1 MRAYFSRRC
10 SFSQL
15 ESRSDPSAR
24 HPIRRSIYFSVT
36 GCRTIRPNWSSRN
49 LTRVPASIPCL
60 RRNSAGTTSW
70 PFEVNVAL
78 STDMSYILAQCKATS
93 LFHTFDCLVLTAFST
108 EASLRWRELAEMS
121 PRPRLL
127 QRFTQLDYS
136 LRKLSNAHHEALHQC
151 RYINPIFK
159 ESFVIR
165 LRKSATLSI
174 ALCALSGIAFTTGCG
189 SSSTQIRLVNAM
201 DGQTSIN
208 MVVDN
213 STLATG
219 VGFGAA
225 SSYASVGSGSHTLE
239 IQANSAT
246 LFNQTVSVA
255 SGNNTVLA
263 TNSGPTI
270 FTDNKTT
277 PSSGNIQI
285 RVMNAS
291 TSLGTADVYVVASG
305 VDISTVNPTFSGLA
319 YQSASSYATVPAGS
333 YQIEFAQAGSKN
345 VLINSNAISFSA
357 GQIRTVVAL
366 DNPSGGFTTAV
377 LSDLN

>member
-1 MRAYFSRRC
+1 
-10 SFSQL
+10 
-15 ESRSDPSAR
+15 
-24 HPIRRSIYFSVT
+24 
-36 GCRTIRPNWSSRN
+36 
-49 LTRVPASIPCL
+49 
-60 RRNSAGTTSW
+60 
-70 PFEVNVAL
+70 
-78 STDMSYILAQCKATS
+78 
-93 LFHTFDCLVLTAFST
+93 
-108 EASLRWRELAEMS
+108 
-121 PRPRLL
+121 
-127 QRFTQLDYS
+127 
-136 LRKLSNAHHEALHQC
+136 
-151 RYINPIFK
+151 
-159 ESFVIR
+159 VIR
-165 LRKSATLSI
+165 LWKQAPLSI
-174 ALCALSGIAFTTGCG
+174 ALSALSAIAFTTGCG
-189 SSSTQIRLVNAM
+189 SSSTKVRLVNAM

-219 VGFGAA
+219 VAFGAA
-225 SSYASVGSGSHTLE
+225 SGYASVGSGSHTLE
-239 IQANSAT
+239 IQANGAT

-285 RVMNAS
+285 RAINAS
-291 TSLGTADVYVVASG
+291 TSLGTADVYVVAPG
-305 VDISTVNPTFSGLA
+305 IDISTVNPTFSALA
-319 YQSASSYATVPAGS
+319 YQSVSSYATVAAGS

>member
-1 MRAYFSRRC
+1 
-10 SFSQL
+10 
-15 ESRSDPSAR
+15 
-24 HPIRRSIYFSVT
+24 
-36 GCRTIRPNWSSRN
+36 
-49 LTRVPASIPCL
+49 
-60 RRNSAGTTSW
+60 
-70 PFEVNVAL
+70 
-78 STDMSYILAQCKATS
+78 
-93 LFHTFDCLVLTAFST
+93 
-108 EASLRWRELAEMS
+108 
-121 PRPRLL
+121 
-127 QRFTQLDYS
+127 
-136 LRKLSNAHHEALHQC
+136 
-151 RYINPIFK
+151 
-159 ESFVIR
+159 
-165 LRKSATLSI
+165 
-174 ALCALSGIAFTTGCG
+174 
-189 SSSTQIRLVNAM
+189 M

-219 VGFGAA
+219 VAFGAA

-246 LFNQTVSVA
+246 LFNQTISVA

-285 RVMNAS
+285 RAINAS
-291 TSLGTADVYVVASG
+291 TSVGTADVYVIAPG
-305 VDISTVNPTFSGLA
+305 IDISTVNPTFSALA
-319 YQSASSYATVPAGS
+319 YQSASGYATVAAGS

-345 VLINSNAISFSA
+345 VLINSNAISFTA

>member
-1 MRAYFSRRC
+1 M
-10 SFSQL
+10 
-15 ESRSDPSAR
+15 
-24 HPIRRSIYFSVT
+24 
-36 GCRTIRPNWSSRN
+36 G
-49 LTRVPASIPCL
+49 
-60 RRNSAGTTSW
+60 
-70 PFEVNVAL
+70 
-78 STDMSYILAQCKATS
+78 
-93 LFHTFDCLVLTAFST
+93 
-108 EASLRWRELAEMS
+108 
-121 PRPRLL
+121 PRLRLL

-136 LRKLSNAHHEALHQC
+136 LRKLSNSHHEALHQC

>member
-1 MRAYFSRRC
+1 
-10 SFSQL
+10 
-15 ESRSDPSAR
+15 
-24 HPIRRSIYFSVT
+24 
-36 GCRTIRPNWSSRN
+36 
-49 LTRVPASIPCL
+49 
-60 RRNSAGTTSW
+60 
-70 PFEVNVAL
+70 
-78 STDMSYILAQCKATS
+78 
-93 LFHTFDCLVLTAFST
+93 
-108 EASLRWRELAEMS
+108 
-121 PRPRLL
+121 
-127 QRFTQLDYS
+127 
-136 LRKLSNAHHEALHQC
+136 
-151 RYINPIFK
+151 
-159 ESFVIR
+159 VIR
-165 LRKSATLSI
+165 LLKSAPLTVALFSLSTI
-174 ALCALSGIAFTTGCG
+174 LFTTGCG

-225 SSYASVGSGSHTLE
+225 SNYASVGSGSHTLE

-285 RVMNAS
+285 RVINAS

-305 VDISTVNPTFSGLA
+305 VDISTVNPTFSALA
-319 YQSASSYATVPAGS
+319 YQSASSYATVAAGS

-345 VLINSNAISFSA
+345 VLINSNAISLSA
-357 GQIRTVVAL
+357 GQIRTIVAL

>member
-1 MRAYFSRRC
+1 
-10 SFSQL
+10 L
-15 ESRSDPSAR
+15 
-24 HPIRRSIYFSVT
+24 
-36 GCRTIRPNWSSRN
+36 
-49 LTRVPASIPCL
+49 
-60 RRNSAGTTSW
+60 
-70 PFEVNVAL
+70 
-78 STDMSYILAQCKATS
+78 
-93 LFHTFDCLVLTAFST
+93 
-108 EASLRWRELAEMS
+108 
-121 PRPRLL
+121 
-127 QRFTQLDYS
+127 
-136 LRKLSNAHHEALHQC
+136 
-151 RYINPIFK
+151 K

-165 LRKSATLSI
+165 LRKPAPLAVSLF
-174 ALCALSGIAFTTGCG
+174 ALSTIYFTTGCG
-189 SSSTQIRLVNAM
+189 SNSTQVRLVNAM

-219 VGFGAA
+219 VAFGAA
-225 SSYASVGSGSHTLE
+225 SSYAFVGLGSHTLE

-246 LFNQTVSVA
+246 LFNQTDSFS

-270 FTDNKTT
+270 FTDNKTM

-285 RVMNAS
+285 RGINAS
-291 TSLGTADVYVVASG
+291 TSLGTADVYVVAPG
-305 VDISTVNPTFSGLA
+305 IDISTVNPTFSALA
-319 YQSASSYATVPAGS
+319 YQSASSYTTVAGGS

-357 GQIRTVVAL
+357 GQIRTILAL

>member
-1 MRAYFSRRC
+1 
-10 SFSQL
+10 L
-15 ESRSDPSAR
+15 
-24 HPIRRSIYFSVT
+24 
-36 GCRTIRPNWSSRN
+36 
-49 LTRVPASIPCL
+49 
-60 RRNSAGTTSW
+60 
-70 PFEVNVAL
+70 
-78 STDMSYILAQCKATS
+78 
-93 LFHTFDCLVLTAFST
+93 
-108 EASLRWRELAEMS
+108 
-121 PRPRLL
+121 
-127 QRFTQLDYS
+127 
-136 LRKLSNAHHEALHQC
+136 
-151 RYINPIFK
+151 K

-165 LRKSATLSI
+165 LRKAAPHTI
-174 ALCALSGIAFTTGCG
+174 VLCALIAVTFTTGCG
-189 SSSTQIRLVNAM
+189 SSSTQVRLVNAM
-201 DGQTSIN
+201 DGQTSIS

-219 VGFGAA
+219 VAFGAA

-239 IQANSAT
+239 IQANGAT
-246 LFNQTVSVA
+246 LFNPVSVA

-277 PSSGNIQI
+277 PSSGNIQV
-285 RVMNAS
+285 RVINAS
-291 TSLGTADVYVVASG
+291 TSLGTADVYVVAPG
-305 VDISTVNPTFSGLA
+305 IDISTVNPTFSALA
-319 YQSASSYATVPAGS
+319 YQSASSYATVAAGS